1 MFVKRIALA
10 KEYAVNR
17 CANALK
23 LPNEINSSLQLPQSQ
38 QQKRE
43 RKKSP
48 ITQWTNNINHIK

>member
-1 MFVKRIALA
+1 VFVKRIALA

-43 RKKSP
+43 RKNP
-48 ITQWTNNINHIK
+48 P